1 MRRFNLLPAIALALV
16 FSAAAA
22 RAQETF
28 ESAAYAL
35 ELPNP
40 TWKATSRS
48 DNVHQHTEFIYGD
61 RLDGH
66 LRLRKE
72 VVEADLTPEKLARR
86 DEDVKL
92 RYQNGFVGG
101 KLQTFAGRLNGSV
114 LSYEYT
120 AAGKPMLGRIYYLQ
134 ADPRTVYVL
143 QFTGLRDKLQRIQNQ
158 TDSIARSFRLK

>member
-1 MRRFNLLPAIALALV
+1 MRRYTTLTAIALLLV
-16 FSAAAA
+16 FSAAA

-28 ESAAYAL
+28 ENAAFSL
-35 ELPNP
+35 ELPNA

-66 LRLRKE
+66 LRLRRE

-101 KLQTFAGRLNGSV
+101 KLQPFAGRLNGSV